1 MSSLSSSSLSYCSS
15 FSLSQH
21 QQQQQTSS
29 SPSNII
35 ASTTA
40 LDFSLPTKEER
51 SLIYLL
57 RDRFFYW
64 RSIFEGQSKFYDEYS
79 SLLFGNLKSI
89 KKMSTFLLSKTPPLP
104 CNSNNI
110 NSSTSTSTT
119 TTATTLNQQQIPQV
133 MLPLS
138 HLNKSINV
146 ELESL
151 HSFLTK
157 TTIPSF
163 KEIEKEGLRSI
174 QDMENL
180 LDTSLKGITALR
192 SNLKSSIKKHENF
205 WIQRTI
211 LSSRL
216 YSDQQSLQSSSSM
229 IIGSS
234 ANSSTSSNTSINA
247 TNNSTQSNPFTLSTD
262 TDDMLNK
269 FLSTNRDSEDLFLS
283 ENRIKITL
291 SSLKGEEERHSALL
305 KNLYSRIYQ
314 LEQDFTKRLYYLS
327 KELSLIRRNAGDE
340 SFKSIEDSFVVEDEE
355 IDDCGIGIGIG
366 NGLEILSNS
375 WNASLVRFSVKPLEE
390 FVMPSIFSNSS
401 DILCMIWKHIG
412 SLIPG
417 SRGPLPEIDIKR
429 LAIIHKTPSR
439 GLFSRSNIGSNGG
452 STYLKENSFIAVL
465 VGSAFLHCYPIK
477 DEKILQFFEQPTKL
491 SFGSTLS
498 TLNQYIKSSFD
509 AVLTCAESPSFSVN
523 LLHPETFCGIAEF
536 HRSSPSVQSRRS
548 SPSGTV
554 VSMIAGGGGGSASTK
569 STSSTPSFDWIIS
582 VPGSSG
588 FFGRSE
594 KTLRLSSFTEEDMV
608 DWCISIKDCIG
619 KPIPSLPLPVNTAA
633 SSADGIRDQSALYGK
648 SIDDDDDTSLYNA
661 FDSAMSFNVV
671 SSSVSSSSSS
681 SLSSKTASTNAKLT
695 SKNSTFTT
703 FVDKIEPN
711 PWD

>member
-1 MSSLSSSSLSYCSS
+1 
-15 FSLSQH
+15 
-21 QQQQQTSS
+21 
-29 SPSNII
+29 
-35 ASTTA
+35 
-40 LDFSLPTKEER
+40 
-51 SLIYLL
+51 
-57 RDRFFYW
+57 
-64 RSIFEGQSKFYDEYS
+64 
-79 SLLFGNLKSI
+79 
-89 KKMSTFLLSKTPPLP
+89 
-104 CNSNNI
+104 
-110 NSSTSTSTT
+110 
-119 TTATTLNQQQIPQV
+119 

-138 HLNKSINV
+138 HLRKSINV

-174 QDMENL
+174 QDMEIL

-229 IIGSS
+229 IIGSGG
-234 ANSSTSSNTSINA
+234 NSNTTSTNS
-247 TNNSTQSNPFTLSTD
+247 TNNTTQNPFTLSTD

-269 FLSTNRDSEDLFLS
+269 FLSANRDSEDLFLS

-305 KNLYSRIYQ
+305 KNLYSRVYQ
-314 LEQDFTKRLYYLS
+314 LEQDFTKRLYSLS

-340 SFKSIEDSFVVEDEE
+340 SFKSIEDSFLVEDEE
-355 IDDCGIGIGIG
+355 VDVCGNGNG
-366 NGLEILSNS
+366 NGLEILCNS
-375 WNASLVRFSVKPLEE
+375 WNASLARFSVKPLED
-390 FVMPSIFSNSS
+390 FVVPSIFSDSS

-452 STYLKENSFIAVL
+452 STYLKENSYIAVL

-477 DEKILQFFEQPTKL
+477 DEKILQFFEHPTKL

-509 AVLTCAESPSFSVN
+509 AVLSHAESPSFSVN

-536 HRSSPSVQSRRS
+536 HRSSPSASSRR
-548 SPSGTV
+548 SPSGTSSV
-554 VSMIAGGGGGSASTK
+554 VSMIGGGGGASTK

-619 KPIPSLPLPVNTAA
+619 KPIPSLPLPVTTA
-633 SSADGIRDQSALYGK
+633 SSADGGLDQRDYYCK
-648 SIDDDDDTSLYNA
+648 SVDDVDTSLYNA
-661 FDSAMSFNVV
+661 FDSAMSFNV
-671 SSSVSSSSSS
+671 SSVTSSTTT
-681 SLSSKTASTNAKLT
+681 KTTL
-695 SKNSTFTT
+695 KNSSFTT